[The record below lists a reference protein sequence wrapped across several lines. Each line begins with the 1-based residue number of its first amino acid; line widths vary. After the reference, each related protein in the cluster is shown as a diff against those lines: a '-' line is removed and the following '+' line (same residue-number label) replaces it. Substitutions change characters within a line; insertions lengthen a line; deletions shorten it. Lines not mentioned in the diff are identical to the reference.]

1 MNIIDRYIGVLTLR
15 IFLLAMAGLTT
26 LFSLLDFVQQ
36 LSLVGQGSYDAR
48 DALIYTAFTAP
59 ARVLQLAPVGML
71 LASLLALGGLARNAE
86 LTAWRS
92 LGVSEARIIGAL
104 VKLSV
109 PIIFALFLIAQ
120 YVVPTAQQL
129 AQRAQEAALGESA
142 TTMHYGGFWVAH
154 DQQYVNVQHF
164 GYDRTPQDIDI
175 YSFMPDGSMTDYKH
189 ADSAT
194 INPDGSWQL
203 QNVLEKRVQGTQFVT
218 TWQPSLIWQSF
229 VTPQHMQLLQLPA
242 STMPPVELFR
252 YIHEQK
258 RNDQRAISDELVF
271 WNMVSIPLSLLALV
285 IVAAPFA
292 FGTHRMQSAGRQVLV
307 GALLGIGFELAQ
319 QLALTFGAR
328 SSVAPAL
335 VALAPTLL
343 LGGVG
348 IYVLQ
353 RAHNALRSD

>member
-1 MNIIDRYIGVLTLR
+1 
-15 IFLLAMAGLTT
+15 
-26 LFSLLDFVQQ
+26 
-36 LSLVGQGSYDAR
+36 
-48 DALIYTAFTAP
+48 
-59 ARVLQLAPVGML
+59 
-71 LASLLALGGLARNAE
+71 
-86 LTAWRS
+86 
-92 LGVSEARIIGAL
+92 L

-129 AQRAQEAALGESA
+129 AQRQQEAALVETA

-154 DQQYVNVQHF
+154 DQQYLNVQQF

-175 YSFMPDGSMTDYKH
+175 YNFTPDGDMTDYKH

-194 INPDGSWQL
+194 VNPDGSWLL

-292 FGTHRMQSAGRQVLV
+292 FGTQRV
-307 GALLGIGFELAQ
+307 
-319 QLALTFGAR
+319 LTFGAR

-353 RAHNALRSD
+353 RAHNALRTG